1 MKKKE
6 KNIICFDVLCQVFIF
21 LVVFVRTGAGGQ
33 LGFRVEA
40 FLLSLDWQSSHTH
53 THARTHARTHTHTH
67 KHTHTNTHTH
77 KHTHTH
83 TNTHTHTHAHT
94 HTHTALYKPLDN
106 LITYVTLVENFLGLV
121 RHDSRIGAHS
131 KPAVQCQKISM

>member
-40 FLLSLDWQSSHTH
+40 FLLSLDWQSSFCMDKFSKLALVG
-53 THARTHARTHTHTH
+53 AR
-67 KHTHTNTHTH
+67 
-77 KHTHTH
+77 
-83 TNTHTHTHAHT
+83 
-94 HTHTALYKPLDN
+94 
-106 LITYVTLVENFLGLV
+106 VTLF
-121 RHDSRIGAHS
+121 A
-131 KPAVQCQKISM
+131 